1 MSAREPTCLHDWRME
16 ENMMGMKGA
25 AIVNGRIAVPV
36 DIIFTFDYNCTRQQ
50 RFQKQEPTDE
60 KGELP

>member
-1 MSAREPTCLHDWRME
+1 
-16 ENMMGMKGA
+16 MMGMKVA